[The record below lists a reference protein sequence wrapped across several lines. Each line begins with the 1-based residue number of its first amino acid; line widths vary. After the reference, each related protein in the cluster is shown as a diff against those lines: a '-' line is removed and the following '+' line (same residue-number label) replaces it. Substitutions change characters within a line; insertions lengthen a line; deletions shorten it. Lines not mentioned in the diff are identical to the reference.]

1 MIIKF
6 LLNNPLIIGLITMVL
21 MLSDYFLSLA
31 QEKERKQHYSEHYES
46 YPINTIEGSPA
57 FQESVSKLQII
68 NPKHLIATVIIS
80 VGVPLFIIFIP
91 NMFREIFLGYVWGLY
106 LIVCTQHVSN
116 LIGYKVSRKGLHGK
130 LWLHQ
135 RTGYLIQSGRY
146 LSITL
151 FLLFL
156 SILSES
162 QIIVGVTI
170 AGLISSFRLYVRHK
184 KIVPIEKDDLPPESI
199 NNVAQVS

>member
-1 MIIKF
+1 MTIKF
-6 LLNNPLIIGLITMVL
+6 LLNHPFIIGLITMIL
-21 MLSDYFLSLA
+21 MLSDYFLTLA

-80 VGVPLFIIFIP
+80 VGVPLFLIFISDIYK
-91 NMFREIFLGYVWGLY
+91 EIFLGYVWGLY
-106 LIVCTQHVSN
+106 FIVCTQHSSN
-116 LIGYKVSRKGLHGK
+116 LLGYKVSRKGLHGK
-130 LWLHQ
+130 LWLHL

-151 FLLFL
+151 FLL
-156 SILSES
+156 ILTIFSES
-162 QIIVGVTI
+162 LMIFGITI
-170 AGLISSFRLYVRHK
+170 AGLTSSLRLFVRGRK
-184 KIVPIEKDDLPPESI
+184 TSI
-199 NNVAQVS
+199 NEGDFPPKVNNV